1 MVATTDMAA
10 FEPLFADA
18 LGDGFADEVE
28 GWLHDPTRTA
38 HPLVSVPTAA
48 LMEQALAC
56 RSEAAATGPV
66 LPQGVWR
73 VLPDRLL
80 ALHPGRR
87 AERLDRLRIPV
98 AQHLELT
105 ATVLE
110 QWGWAATGRHN
121 RTSGGRRCILGAQY
135 ALYRL
140 GWGTEV
146 TVGEAGRWIQ
156 GELTARG
163 ITLDYP
169 DWNEL
174 PGVTAQMAVGVVR
187 AAAGGV
193 R

>member
-56 RSEAAATGPV
+56 RSEAPTTGPV
-66 LPQGVWR
+66 LPGGVWR

-87 AERLDRLRIPV
+87 PERLERLRIPV
-98 AQHLELT
+98 AQHLVLT

-110 QWGWAATGRHN
+110 QWGWAATRRHN
-121 RTSGGRRCILGAQY
+121 RTVGGARCILGAQY

-140 GWGTEV
+140 GYGTEV
-146 TVGEAGRWIQ
+146 TVHEAGRWIQ
-156 GELTARG
+156 AELAER
-163 ITLDYP
+163 
-169 DWNEL
+169 
-174 PGVTAQMAVGVVR
+174 GVTRPYWEWNDQSDVTREQAIGVVR
-187 AAAGGV
+187 AAAGV
-193 R
+193 TA